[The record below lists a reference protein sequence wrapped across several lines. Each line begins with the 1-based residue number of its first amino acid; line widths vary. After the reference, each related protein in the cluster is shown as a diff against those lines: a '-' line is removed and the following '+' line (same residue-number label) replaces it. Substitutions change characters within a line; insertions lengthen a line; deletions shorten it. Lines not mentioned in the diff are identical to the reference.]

1 MVNNGDTLTAAE
13 LNTLIYTPAADA
25 TGSPLAT
32 FDFTV
37 NDAGAGVVAA
47 QMGVNVTAVNDIRGR
62 DSQHRWPATV
72 PKTPPILSA
81 WRTLLLPTPKGDA
94 LVSARLSNLSLASG
108 TLTHSGGTVVNN
120 GDTLTAA
127 ELNTLIYTPAADAT
141 GSPLATF
148 DFTVND
154 AGAGVVAAQMG
165 VNVTAVNDAPTGNV
179 TINNMTPA
187 EGDTLTVSNTL
198 VDADGLSGPI
208 SYQWY
213 LDGVAIGGETGTTYT
228 TVPADVGGVI
238 TVVASY
244 TDDQGTFE
252 SVTSAATAAVT
263 SVNNLPVIGGVTA
276 GAVTEDVD
284 PDTDGLLEAGGVL
297 TVSDPDAGE
306 SSFQAGTVVG
316 TYGSLTIDAA
326 GNWNYAADN
335 THAAIQ
341 QLNAGENLTD
351 VLTVSTADG
360 TTHNVTISINGA
372 DDSPLADDSPGPV
385 DEGGTDPDPED
396 DGDPIEPDPD
406 EVPPTDDEL
415 PPPRGTRYP

>member
-1 MVNNGDTLTAAE
+1 M
-13 LNTLIYTPAADA
+13 
-25 TGSPLAT
+25 
-32 FDFTV
+32 
-37 NDAGAGVVAA
+37 
-47 QMGVNVTAVNDIRGR
+47 
-62 DSQHRWPATV
+62 
-72 PKTPPILSA
+72 
-81 WRTLLLPTPKGDA
+81 
-94 LVSARLSNLSLASG
+94 
-108 TLTHSGGTVVNN
+108 
-120 GDTLTAA
+120 
-127 ELNTLIYTPAADAT
+127 
-141 GSPLATF
+141 
-148 DFTVND
+148 
-154 AGAGVVAAQMG
+154 
-165 VNVTAVNDAPTGNV
+165 
-179 TINNMTPA
+179 
-187 EGDTLTVSNTL
+187 

-213 LDGVAIGGETGTTYT
+213 LDGVAIGGETGTTYA

-297 TVSDPDAGE
+297 TISDPDAGE

-316 TYGSLTIDAA
+316 SYGTLTIDAA

-351 VLTVSTADG
+351 VLTVTTADG
-360 TTHNVTISINGA
+360 TTHNVTITLNGA
-372 DDSPLADDSPGPV
+372 DDSPLADDSSDPV

-396 DGDPIEPDPD
+396 DGDPIEPEPD
-406 EVPPTDDEL
+406 EVLPVEEEL
-415 PPPRGTRYP
+415 PPPEEIGSQSLYSSGGQPVSQSNSTPLRRFGSTIALRPKGSAYLNATATARYLGSINLEAAYRSLESRIDGNFIPAATVFFSPEIMAQALDHLQRQIDDTLALEANQGQLIIGAAAGIGASVMIGYVLWAFRGASLLLGALSAMPMWRSFDPLPVLLENDKERDEEDDEKRVRDILDAK